1 MNRRDE
7 TFSGLRSFKKRQS
20 MKNERQ
26 DAEATL
32 NRLLAEMP
40 AEPSGDFPSRVLA
53 ELSAGDRRL
62 ARLFRETPVVPA
74 PDFAEKTLAAIRASK
89 EESADAAGRNAV
101 PFRRPRFFA
110 GTRLFRAAALAASL
124 AIVCGVAFRFGG
136 NASGDRLE
144 ERLARTLADDPELY
158 ALAQAEDETP
168 SFDELLEASRILS
181 NIDPNVL
188 EIFAYND

>member
-89 EESADAAGRNAV
+89 EESADADDNAV

-136 NASGDRLE
+136 SASGDRLE

-168 SFDELLEASRILS
+168 SFDELLEASRILA

>member
-1 MNRRDE
+1 
-7 TFSGLRSFKKRQS
+7 

-32 NRLLAEMP
+32 NRLLAETP
-40 AEPSGDFPSRVLA
+40 VEPSGDLPARVLA
-53 ELSAGDRRL
+53 ELAAGDRRI
-62 ARLFRETPVVPA
+62 ARLFRETSAVPA
-74 PDFAEKTLAAIRASK
+74 PDFAEKTLAALRAAK
-89 EESADAAGRNAV
+89 AESAGNTI
-101 PFRRPRFFA
+101 PFRGARRFFA
-110 GTRLFRAAALAASL
+110 GTRFFRAAALAASL
-124 AIVCGVAFRFGG
+124 ALVCGVAFRFGG
-136 NASGDRLE
+136 NASGGALE
-144 ERLARTLADDPELY
+144 ERLARTLAGDPELY

>member
-1 MNRRDE
+1 MKRRDE
-7 TFSGLRSFKKRQS
+7 TFSAPRSFKQKRD

-32 NRLLAEMP
+32 NRLLAETP
-40 AEPSGDFPSRVLA
+40 VEPNADFASRVLA
-53 ELSAGDRRL
+53 ELSAGDRRIASL
-62 ARLFRETPVVPA
+62 LGEKPVVPA
-74 PDFAEKTLAAIRASK
+74 PDFAEKTLAAIRAAK
-89 EESADAAGRNAV
+89 RKTADAADNAL
-101 PFRRPRFFA
+101 PFRRPRVFA

-124 AIVCGVAFRFGG
+124 AIVCGIAFRFGG

>member
-74 PDFAEKTLAAIRASK
+74 PDFAEKTLAAIRAAK
-89 EESADAAGRNAV
+89 EESADADDNAV

-124 AIVCGVAFRFGG
+124 AIVCGVAFRFGRS
-136 NASGDRLE
+136 ASGDRLE

>member
-1 MNRRDE
+1 MKRRDE
-7 TFSGLRSFKKRQS
+7 TFSAPRSFKQKRD

-32 NRLLAEMP
+32 NRLLAETP
-40 AEPSGDFPSRVLA
+40 VEPSADFASRVLA
-53 ELSAGDRRL
+53 ELSAGDRRIASL
-62 ARLFRETPVVPA
+62 LGEKPVVPT
-74 PDFAEKTLAAIRASK
+74 PDFAEKTLAAIRAAK
-89 EESADAAGRNAV
+89 RKTADAADNAL
-101 PFRRPRFFA
+101 PFRRPRVFA
-110 GTRLFRAAALAASL
+110 GTRLFRAAAFAAGL